1 MNSSDSAGPVVF
13 AYDGSDFAKAAIEVA
28 GRELAPGRQ
37 AIVVTVW
44 QPLESIPFGGLAA
57 AGTNEEVDKGL
68 AHESMKVAE
77 EGVELAKA
85 AGFDAKPQ
93 TERGTPTW
101 RLIVDAADQSDAAV
115 IVLGSHG
122 RTGVKELMLGSVA
135 GAVASHSKR
144 PVLISH

>member
-1 MNSSDSAGPVVF
+1 VNGSASDRPVLF

-28 GRELAPGRQ
+28 GRELAAGRA
-37 AIVVTVW
+37 AIVITVW
-44 QPLESIPFGGLAA
+44 QPLEAIPNGGIAA
-57 AGTNEEVDKGL
+57 AGTNEEVDRGV
-68 AHESMKVAE
+68 AEQAMEVAE

-85 AGFDAKPQ
+85 AGFDATPL

-101 RLIVDAADQSDAAV
+101 RLIVDAADEKDASL

-122 RTGVKELMLGSVA
+122 RTGIKELMLGSVA

-144 PVLISH
+144 AVLIAH